1 MPISLLQKNNVIG
14 PFLLVLNYLKRNILL
29 YGVNGQTVT
38 NFCQQLTVNIK
49 LFFSFFGIFYY
60 VVLVNYAGPVFFLF
74 VHSFSL
80 QLVCF
85 RLIH

>member
-49 LFFSFFGIFYY
+49 LFFLF
-60 VVLVNYAGPVFFLF
+60 LV
-74 VHSFSL
+74 FSTML
-80 QLVCF
+80 SL
-85 RLIH
+85 

>member
-60 VVLVNYAGPVFFLF
+60 VVLVNYAGPVFFLL

>member
-1 MPISLLQKNNVIG
+1 MPISLSQKNNVIG

-49 LFFSFFGIFYY
+49 LFFLF
-60 VVLVNYAGPVFFLF
+60 LV
-74 VHSFSL
+74 FSTML
-80 QLVCF
+80 SL
-85 RLIH
+85 